1 MPEGGSWLERH
12 EHWKEFSEGSVE
24 LLRALRKQLS
34 SHRWEIMLDVDTV
47 QDLAKI
53 ALAVTNENNVAD
65 VLKQMIDLLD
75 KIHRGLARI
84 PEDFIPAF

>member
-1 MPEGGSWLERH
+1 MPEGASWLERH

-24 LLRALRKQLS
+24 LLKALRKELS

-47 QDLAKI
+47 QDLAKM
-53 ALAVTNENNVAD
+53 ALMATDESNVTD
-65 VLKQMIDLLD
+65 ILKQMIDLLE
-75 KIHRGLARI
+75 KIHLGLSRM